1 MIRPLRKRHLFIW
14 RLLAFLLPAG
24 IIIAWLSI
32 PKQSTEPLLQ
42 PEATTPLP
50 VVLCKAENNTYSVSI
65 RSNADTSKIQLEWI
79 NKKTLEY
86 PTATIYAGREKGN
99 IKDARLIGRI
109 EARGIWYFP
118 LDSTFKNNSGSK
130 NLVLYD
136 FIHQHVIDNITLK
149 P

>member
-32 PKQSTEPLLQ
+32 PKQSAQILLQ
-42 PEATTPLP
+42 PEKTIPLL
-50 VVLCKAENNTYSVSI
+50 VVLSKAENENYSVSI
-65 RSNADTSKIQLEWI
+65 RGNTDTSKIQLEWI

-86 PTATIYAGREKGN
+86 PTATIYAASENGK
-99 IKDARLIGRI
+99 IKDAKLIGRI
-109 EARGIWYFP
+109 EACGNWYFP
-118 LDSTFKNNSGSK
+118 LDSNFKNGSGRK
-130 NLVLYD
+130 NFILYD
-136 FIHQHVIDNITLK
+136 FIHQQVIDTINLK